1 MACWYGTINGYYY
14 GYYYGYYMVLI
25 WLDLLLLTHGYYTA
39 IEIYHMLHD
48 KT

>member
-1 MACWYGTINGYYY
+1 MVTIWYLYGT
-14 GYYYGYYMVLI
+14 YMVLI
-25 WLDLLLLTHGYYTA
+25 WLDLWLYYNIDLLLLTHGYYTA